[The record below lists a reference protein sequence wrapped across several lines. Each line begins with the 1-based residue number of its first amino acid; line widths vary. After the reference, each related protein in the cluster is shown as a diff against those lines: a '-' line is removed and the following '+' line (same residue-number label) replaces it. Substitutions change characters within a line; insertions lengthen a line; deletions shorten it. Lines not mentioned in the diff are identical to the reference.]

1 MNKIKQLIL
10 LALCLFS
17 STGAWAAGTKIGK
30 IYYILRTYNN
40 TASVTYTG
48 DLWEESSY
56 YGDITIPSEVE
67 YNGVTYTV
75 TEVGSY
81 AFYDA
86 PRIKNVTIPSSVT
99 KIDNWAFYGCTG
111 LTSIDIPNSVTSIG
125 SSVFSDCTGLTSIDI
140 PNSVTS
146 IGTSV
151 FNGCLALKKI
161 SVAND
166 NTVYDSRENCNAI
179 IETAT
184 NTLIVGCQS
193 TIIPSSVT
201 KIDEWA
207 LSGCTGLTSI
217 DIPNT
222 VTTIGEYAFY
232 DCKGLTSVTIPG
244 SVTKI
249 GEYNQEIKGKTNV
262 EIIPVSA

>member
-1 MNKIKQLIL
+1 M
-10 LALCLFS
+10 
-17 STGAWAAGTKIGK
+17 
-30 IYYILRTYNN
+30 
-40 TASVTYTG
+40 
-48 DLWEESSY
+48 
-56 YGDITIPSEVE
+56 
-67 YNGVTYTV
+67 
-75 TEVGSY
+75 
-81 AFYDA
+81 
-86 PRIKNVTIPSSVT
+86 
-99 KIDNWAFYGCTG
+99 
-111 LTSIDIPNSVTSIG
+111 
-125 SSVFSDCTGLTSIDI
+125 TSIDI

-244 SVTKI
+244 SVT
-249 GEYNQEIKGKTNV
+249 
-262 EIIPVSA
+262 